1 MNLSALDAAILAAYV
16 AALFGVGIWAAR
28 TPSRTA
34 EDYFL
39 AGRQIPWLVTAAS
52 FLATAISALTL
63 IGGPAEGYSSDCRY
77 LFGNVGDIAAAF
89 FVAAVFLPYYQKT
102 RVTSI
107 YETIDR
113 RFGRGARVA
122 ASGYFLISR
131 TLASTVRVVAAAKV
145 LEVASG
151 GALSYPWAVT
161 VTILLILAYSTAGG
175 GKAIA
180 WTDLLQFLL
189 IAAAAVAT
197 IVFIA
202 GRVPGGVP
210 AILHAARHARTPD
223 GSFYDKLN
231 FLELLRPRN
240 LGLFALIAS
249 WGFFNSAAAYG
260 TDQDLVQRL
269 LMCDDPRKARWGL
282 ILSVLASVPIALI
295 FLLIGVAIYAF
306 AQSHPDFAAGV
317 GDPDRVFPRFILYA
331 MPSGLKGL
339 LLAALAAAA
348 MGSSNSALAALATS
362 FTVDFYKTW
371 KGDGAAAQTLRVS
384 RASFVGFGLGFL
396 VLALLLPRWDDLLW
410 LGFRMVS
417 FTYGP
422 LLGLFALAILTDWRV
437 PSKSLVGLMLGSTAV
452 SLTLAILAWK
462 LSPGDGAGFWRALHA
477 DYWRLYVP
485 AGAAVVFLG
494 GRATRQGAG
503 TPGTLPITPARRP
516 GPGPGE
522 PWR

>member
-1 MNLSALDAAILAAYV
+1 MNLSALDVAILAGYV
-16 AALFGVGIWAAR
+16 VALFGVGIWAAR
-28 TPSRTA
+28 TPSRNA

-39 AGRQIPWLVTAAS
+39 AGRRIPWLVTAAS

-63 IGGPAEGYSSDCRY
+63 IGGPAEGYSADCRY
-77 LFGNVGDIAAAF
+77 LFGNVGDIAAAL
-89 FVAAVFLPYYQKT
+89 FVAAVFLPYYQKL

-113 RFGRGARVA
+113 RFGSSARAA

-145 LEVASG
+145 IEVASG

-161 VTILLILAYSTAGG
+161 LTILLILAYSTAGG

-189 IAAAAVAT
+189 IVAAAGATVVFVAGQ
-197 IVFIA
+197 I
-202 GRVPGGVP
+202 PGGVP
-210 AILHAARHARTPD
+210 AIIHAARHARAPD
-223 GSFYDKLN
+223 GSTYDKLN
-231 FLELLRPRN
+231 FIEFLKPKN
-240 LGLFALIAS
+240 LWLFLLIAC

-269 LMCDDPRKARWGL
+269 LMCDDPKKSRWSL
-282 ILSVLASVPIALI
+282 ILSVLASVPIALV

-306 AQSHPDFAAGV
+306 ARLHPDFAAGV
-317 GDPDRVFPRFILYA
+317 GDPDQVFPRFILYA

-371 KGDGAAAQTLRVS
+371 KGDGTALETLKVS
-384 RASFVGFGLGFL
+384 KISFVGFGVLFL
-396 VLALLLPRWDDLLW
+396 FLALVMPHWGDLLW

-422 LLGLFALAILTDWRV
+422 LLGLFALAVLTDWRV
-437 PSKSLVGLMLGSTAV
+437 SSRPLVGLMLGSTAV
-452 SLTLAILAWK
+452 TLTLAILAGK
-462 LSPGDGAGFWRALHA
+462 LSPGDGSGFWRALHA

-485 AGAAVVFLG
+485 GGALAVFFG
-494 GRATRQGAG
+494 ARMFRQEA
-503 TPGTLPITPARRP
+503 
-516 GPGPGE
+516 
-522 PWR
+522 